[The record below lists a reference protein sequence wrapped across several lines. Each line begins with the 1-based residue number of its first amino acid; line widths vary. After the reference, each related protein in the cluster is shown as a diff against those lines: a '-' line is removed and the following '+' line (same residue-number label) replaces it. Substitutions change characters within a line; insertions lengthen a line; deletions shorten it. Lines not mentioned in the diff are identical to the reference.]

1 VRRIALV
8 AALAAPA
15 LLRGQDVVVRK
26 SGSGRGAAIV
36 REVVAHPHVVLS
48 GSGPLVLPRDSTVT
62 TSLLVLGR
70 PTYVASRVQGDVV
83 VVGGDLFLRPGVE
96 ITGRAVAIG
105 GTVAE
110 TTLGH
115 VAGAV
120 ESLRDESFA
129 IERSGD
135 HYALDYRDE
144 RSGADAP
151 PAFQPAGFYGIT
163 IPAYDRVDGLSLP
176 AAALVSLG
184 QGAVEIQPSVTYRSR
199 LGAVDP
205 GLALRILP
213 TRPVYFEARAARDT
227 RTNDAWIYSDLVNSA
242 VALLI
247 GRDARNYFRSDVAEA
262 RVAGRIER
270 TSYTIE
276 PYVGG
281 RFERVWPITAVGN
294 VFAFRGRHSE
304 EKMQRF
310 NPLVEPGH
318 VGSALAGANLSYAA
332 GPVTSRLSAQ
342 VEQSFKAPV
351 GTTNFTQVT
360 LNGRVEFPTVGTQRL
375 VFRGHAVG
383 TLGDSVPMSRYAY
396 LGGSG
401 TLPVHEL
408 LEQGGAQLVFLES
421 RYLIPIDRIQ
431 LPMIGAPIVTLRHM
445 MGAAGPQSL
454 PHLEQQ
460 IGGGIGLS
468 ALRLDV
474 TTDVAGKRGTSF
486 GVGISLG
493 H

>member
-1 VRRIALV
+1 
-8 AALAAPA
+8 
-15 LLRGQDVVVRK
+15 
-26 SGSGRGAAIV
+26 
-36 REVVAHPHVVLS
+36 
-48 GSGPLVLPRDSTVT
+48 
-62 TSLLVLGR
+62 
-70 PTYVASRVQGDVV
+70 
-83 VVGGDLFLRPGVE
+83 
-96 ITGRAVAIG
+96 
-105 GTVAE
+105 
-110 TTLGH
+110 
-115 VAGAV
+115 
-120 ESLRDESFA
+120 
-129 IERSGD
+129 
-135 HYALDYRDE
+135 
-144 RSGADAP
+144 
-151 PAFQPAGFYGIT
+151 
-163 IPAYDRVDGLSLP
+163 
-176 AAALVSLG
+176 VSLG

-351 GTTNFTQVT
+351 GTTNFTQLT

-401 TLPVHEL
+401 TLPVLEL